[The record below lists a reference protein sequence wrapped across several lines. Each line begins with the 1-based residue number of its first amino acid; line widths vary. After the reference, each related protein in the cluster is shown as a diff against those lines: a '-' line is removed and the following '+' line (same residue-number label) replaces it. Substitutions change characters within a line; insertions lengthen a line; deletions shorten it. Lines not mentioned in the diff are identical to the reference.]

1 MEIDEP
7 TSLVL
12 SKGLN
17 FVPTPGSIPY
27 LDIVGSV
34 EQAIRKL
41 PQEEAEEVRVE
52 VALALK
58 RAVLPK
64 PNITREEKRAL
75 LSLRKNPDITVL
87 KADKG
92 NATVLLN
99 TMDYHRKV
107 QQLLQ
112 DPAYRTITRDPTDA
126 LVRKTTTLI
135 KKSLPG
141 SEANRNLVPLAPVP
155 PRHYGL
161 PKIHKE
167 GAPLRPIVSAIGAP
181 TYNLA
186 KHLTGIL
193 APFVGSCEHHIKN
206 SAEFVKTLR
215 DIRLDNQDILAS
227 FDVISLF
234 TKVPIKDT
242 LLLLQ
247 ARFDEKTV
255 DLFRHVL
262 TSTYFLYNGKFYEQV
277 EGVPMGSPLSPAI
290 ANFYMEDFEER
301 ALRTAPLR
309 AKYFFRY
316 VDETFIMWPHGTEA
330 LTEFLGHMNCVHPN
344 IQFTMETEKNK
355 RLPFLDI
362 LIERKRDGSLGHQV
376 YRKPTYT

>member
-1 MEIDEP
+1 M
-7 TSLVL
+7 
-12 SKGLN
+12 
-17 FVPTPGSIPY
+17 
-27 LDIVGSV
+27 
-34 EQAIRKL
+34 
-41 PQEEAEEVRVE
+41 
-52 VALALK
+52 ALK
-58 RAVLPK
+58 RAVLSK

-87 KADKG
+87 KADTGK
-92 NATVLLN
+92 ATILLN

-112 DPAYRTITRDPTDA
+112 DAAYRTITRDPTDA

-141 SEANRNLVPLAPVP
+141 SEANRNLVPQAPVP
-155 PRHYGL
+155 PRLYGL

-206 SAEFVKTLR
+206 SAELVKTLGN
-215 DIRLDNQDILAS
+215 IRLDNQDILAS

-301 ALRTAPLR
+301 ALRTAPLKS
-309 AKYFFRY
+309 KYFFRY
-316 VDETFIMWPHGTEA
+316 VDDTFRGHTERNFSA
-330 LTEFLGHMNCVHPN
+330 
-344 IQFTMETEKNK
+344 I
-355 RLPFLDI
+355 
-362 LIERKRDGSLGHQV
+362 
-376 YRKPTYT
+376 

>member
-1 MEIDEP
+1 M
-7 TSLVL
+7 
-12 SKGLN
+12 
-17 FVPTPGSIPY
+17 
-27 LDIVGSV
+27 
-34 EQAIRKL
+34 
-41 PQEEAEEVRVE
+41 PQ
-52 VALALK
+52 
-58 RAVLPK
+58 
-64 PNITREEKRAL
+64 
-75 LSLRKNPDITVL
+75 
-87 KADKG
+87 
-92 NATVLLN
+92 
-99 TMDYHRKV
+99 
-107 QQLLQ
+107 
-112 DPAYRTITRDPTDA
+112 
-126 LVRKTTTLI
+126 
-135 KKSLPG
+135 
-141 SEANRNLVPLAPVP
+141 APVP
-155 PRHYGL
+155 PRLYGL

-167 GAPLRPIVSAIGAP
+167 GAPLRPIVSSIGAP

-309 AKYFFRY
+309 PKYFFRY
-316 VDETFIMWPHGTEA
+316 VDDTFIVWPHGTEA
-330 LTEFLGHMNCVHPN
+330 LTEFLGHMNSVHPN

-376 YRKPTYT
+376 YRKPTHTDLYLNGRSHHHPAQKRGVISTLVHRATSVSDQEHLEAEIKHLRKTFQQNGYGTREINMALKRAFTNPEGRREEAEKPGEMPRAIGSSGTFQPPLAFDSNGTPSLGPSMSFIPAPST